1 MECHCRLLWCS
12 LQALRGKEQFFLE
25 LKYRKMATPNPGQAN
40 NLALINFE
48 DFRRFQM
55 LISYHLEEVE
65 RALTMFGKT
74 ASSGQG
80 AGTSARFGVYRL
92 PLRAGLVALDALMLR
107 LSMGSWHCSAGL
119 THKNAAGRTQRVRAR
134 GESCAAKQGVAFAG
148 AT

>member
-119 THKNAAGRTQRVRAR
+119 THKNAAGRT
-134 GESCAAKQGVAFAG
+134 
-148 AT
+148 